1 MSKLELLT
9 YDNLL
14 GEDDSLFKNFDLV
27 DFFDSSEY
35 KSKIVNFNFLEPT
48 DYDEQK
54 DFFESGKI
62 SLKNLL
68 TLQYFLYNL
77 IMTSINSINGMTH
90 IEATKLRRARV
101 RTTVT
106 FLQIASSRS
115 GRALLTKETGIS
127 SPKLFHWAKRA
138 ELMKIRDLGRD
149 YSDLLEAV
157 GVESV
162 SELKRRNPESLHESM
177 SAINNKQEIVDRMPS
192 LKELLNG

>member
-1 MSKLELLT
+1 
-9 YDNLL
+9 
-14 GEDDSLFKNFDLV
+14 
-27 DFFDSSEY
+27 
-35 KSKIVNFNFLEPT
+35 
-48 DYDEQK
+48 
-54 DFFESGKI
+54 
-62 SLKNLL
+62 
-68 TLQYFLYNL
+68 
-77 IMTSINSINGMTH
+77 MTSINSINGMTH

-127 SPKLFHWAKRA
+127 SPKLLHWAKRA

-192 LKELLNG
+192 LKRVTKWIEESKDIDIKVSS

>member
-1 MSKLELLT
+1 
-9 YDNLL
+9 
-14 GEDDSLFKNFDLV
+14 
-27 DFFDSSEY
+27 
-35 KSKIVNFNFLEPT
+35 
-48 DYDEQK
+48 
-54 DFFESGKI
+54 
-62 SLKNLL
+62 
-68 TLQYFLYNL
+68 
-77 IMTSINSINGMTH
+77 MTSINSINGMTH

-127 SPKLFHWAKRA
+127 SPKLLHWAKRA
-138 ELMKIRDLGRD
+138 ELMKIKDLGRD

-192 LKELLNG
+192 LKRVAQWIEESKDIEIKVSS

>member
-1 MSKLELLT
+1 
-9 YDNLL
+9 
-14 GEDDSLFKNFDLV
+14 
-27 DFFDSSEY
+27 
-35 KSKIVNFNFLEPT
+35 
-48 DYDEQK
+48 
-54 DFFESGKI
+54 
-62 SLKNLL
+62 
-68 TLQYFLYNL
+68 
-77 IMTSINSINGMTH
+77 MTSINSINGMTH

-127 SPKLFHWAKRA
+127 SPKLLHWAKRA
-138 ELMKIRDLGRD
+138 ELMKIKDLGRD

-177 SAINNKQEIVDRMPS
+177 SAINKKQEIVDRMPS
-192 LKELLNG
+192 LKRVAKWIEESKDIEIKVSS

>member
-1 MSKLELLT
+1 
-9 YDNLL
+9 
-14 GEDDSLFKNFDLV
+14 
-27 DFFDSSEY
+27 
-35 KSKIVNFNFLEPT
+35 
-48 DYDEQK
+48 
-54 DFFESGKI
+54 
-62 SLKNLL
+62 
-68 TLQYFLYNL
+68 
-77 IMTSINSINGMTH
+77 MTSIDSINGMTH

-127 SPKLFHWAKRA
+127 SPKLLHWAKRA
-138 ELMKIRDLGRD
+138 ELMEIRNLGRD

-177 SAINNKQEIVDRMPS
+177 SAMNSKQEIVDRMPS
-192 LKELLNG
+192 IKRVAKWIDESKDIDIKVSS